1 MAKKI
6 FFFKRAV
13 NLFQFSHSID
23 LYILNIA
30 IVVVFD
36 NKREKKMVVVDIY
49 LYKYLIIVVSELYF
63 IMYKRV

>member
-1 MAKKI
+1 MAKK
-6 FFFKRAV
+6 FFFLKRAV

-23 LYILNIA
+23 LYIFNIA

-49 LYKYLIIVVSELYF
+49 IYTNI
-63 IMYKRV
+63 